1 MKTKERVF
9 LGILGALLGS
19 ILGSVSI
26 VLENQVSNTF
36 SLIGGVVMAAF
47 TLQGYIQ
54 LAGRLSKK
62 GVAIS
67 LVLMAVMCA
76 LANQVNCT
84 IEIMETVEAVQGMDF
99 LEVFGGFGELMECG
113 SMAAAKEKGL
123 VRSEGKE
130 YVMGDGDI
138 VLFRFNV

>member
-36 SLIGGVVMAAF
+36 SLIGGVAMAAI

-84 IEIMETVEAVQGMDF
+84 IEIMETVEAVQGIDF
-99 LEVFGGFGELMECG
+99 LEAFG
-113 SMAAAKEKGL
+113 
-123 VRSEGKE
+123 
-130 YVMGDGDI
+130 
-138 VLFRFNV
+138 